1 MKYTA
6 TIKWEKV
13 ELNYD
18 PKYEPL
24 DFLRNNDELNLF
36 TIENW
41 KPKIDMETVLQLMV
55 ECYKNLLETNY
66 L

>member
-13 ELNYD
+13 KLNYD

-24 DFLRNNDELNLF
+24 DFLRNNEDLNLF

-41 KPKIDMETVLQLMV
+41 KPKIDMECVLQIMV